1 MDIGVVLVTFNRIND
16 LKKALKHYENQQKK
30 PSYIIVVNNNSSDGT
45 EEALE
50 EWKNVNNN
58 IEKYVINLKEN
69 IGGSGGFYKGL
80 ELALKM
86 KSDWIW
92 VADDDAYADEKAFS
106 NAEKFLRRYSDINE
120 ITALCGAVINNNKI
134 DISHR
139 RRIKKNTFRII
150 EEVVPKEEYNSKYF
164 ELDLFSY
171 VGTIISK
178 KYMNKVG
185 ITERDYFIYCDDTEH
200 SYRLSRCG
208 KIICDPSIRVVHD
221 TEFQNR
227 EEISWKS
234 YYAIR
239 NRILFIKKHFPKRY
253 FIYEY
258 YRNLIRVSIKKIKN
272 TGDQYNTLIY
282 EANND
287 AKNNIKGIHKIYRP
301 GWKYIR

>member
-1 MDIGVVLVTFNRIND
+1 MDIGVVLVTFNRVND

-45 EEALE
+45 EEVLN

-58 IEKYVINLKEN
+58 IEKYVINLNEN

-86 KSDWIW
+86 QSDWIW
-92 VADDDAYADEKAFS
+92 VADDDAYADETAFS
-106 NAEKFLRRYSDINE
+106 NAESFLNQYSDINE
-120 ITALCGAVINNNKI
+120 IAALCGAVINNNEI
-134 DISHR
+134 DLSHR
-139 RRIKKNTFRII
+139 RRIKKSTFRII
-150 EEVVPKEEYNSKYF
+150 EEVVTEEEYDSKYF

-178 KYMNKVG
+178 KYMNEIG
-185 ITERDYFIYCDDTEH
+185 ITEKDYFIYCDDTEH
-200 SYRLSRCG
+200 SYRLSKCG
-208 KIICDPSIRVVHD
+208 KIVCNPSIRVAHD

-258 YRNLIRVSIKKIKN
+258 YRNLIRFFIRKIKN
-272 TGDQYNTLIY
+272 TGDKYNTLIF
-282 EANND
+282 EANTD
-287 AKNNIKGIHKIYRP
+287 GKNNIKGIHKVYRP
-301 GWKYIR
+301 GWKYIT